1 LTRKVP
7 RELWLAGA
15 LGVLLGIL
23 GWARPDFFAGPHLR
37 GLLVTKAYVLVAAV
51 GMTLVILARQ
61 IDISIGSQFAI
72 SGVLAGL
79 LARAGAPLPV
89 VGMGTL
95 LGGSI
100 LGAVNGALVAV
111 LEIPPIVATLST
123 MVIAQQG
130 VRWATGGE
138 PVRNPPGLQWLGLGL
153 GAGQAI
159 IVLVALGVFLG
170 FAAGLRYLA
179 AGRSIYATGS
189 DPEAARLAGLRPR
202 RVVFG
207 VFVMMGLLTALGAL
221 LNVIQGVEADPTSGE
236 GLGLEVIAAVVV
248 GGTAVS
254 GGRGT
259 LWGTLLGVALL
270 GVIGPALVF
279 LRVEASWEKAVQG
292 AIILVAVAS
301 DAFNLRQRAQGGR
314 DLVAP

>member
-1 LTRKVP
+1 LTTKVP

-15 LGVLLGIL
+15 LGLLFGIL
-23 GWARPDFFAGPHLR
+23 AWARPDFFAVPNLR
-37 GLLVTKAYVLVAAV
+37 DLLVTKAYVLVAAV

-72 SGVLAGL
+72 SGVLASL

-89 VGMGTL
+89 VALGTL
-95 LGGSI
+95 LGGSV

-111 LEIPPIVATLST
+111 LGIPAIVATLST

-138 PVRNPPGLQWLGLGL
+138 PVHHPPGFQWLGLGL
-153 GAGQAI
+153 GAGRAL
-159 IVLVALGVFLG
+159 IVLLSLGVFLG
-170 FAAGLRYLA
+170 FAAGLRGLA

-207 VFVMMGLLTALGAL
+207 VFVTMGIMTALGAL

-248 GGTAVS
+248 GGTAIS

-279 LRVEASWEKAVQG
+279 LKVEASWERAVQG

-314 DLVAP
+314 NLVAP